1 MGQEN
6 NLRDTKTHKRQS
18 CTTQE
23 PNIKDSNLR
32 HTVIQL
38 PIKSEAIL
46 QPVTC
51 TKHNLKNERSW
62 IGDFTLDQFV
72 LQVPL

>member
-1 MGQEN
+1 MDQEY

-23 PNIKDSNLR
+23 LNIKDSTLR

-38 PIKSEAIL
+38 PIKSKAIL
-46 QPVTC
+46 QLVTC

-72 LQVPL
+72 L

>member
-6 NLRDTKTHKRQS
+6 NLRDAKTHKRQS

-23 PNIKDSNLR
+23 PNIKDSKLR
-32 HTVIQL
+32 HTVIKL
-38 PIKSEAIL
+38 PIKSKAIL

-72 LQVPL
+72 L

>member
-6 NLRDTKTHKRQS
+6 NLRDTKTHKRQT
-18 CTTQE
+18 CTIQE
-23 PNIKDSNLR
+23 SNIKDSNLR

-38 PIKSEAIL
+38 PIKSKAIL

-51 TKHNLKNERSW
+51 AKQNSQYERNCV
-62 IGDFTLDQFV
+62 GDFTFDQFV
-72 LQVPL
+72 L